1 VSQVHK
7 TKGIVLRTVKYGETS
22 IIASVYT
29 ELFGVQ
35 SYIVKGIRQSSKKGQ
50 NKGSFFQPG
59 SILEM
64 EVYSNEFRNLQF
76 IKDYQWEYIFTSVFF
91 DVVKNAV
98 AMYMIE
104 LLQHSLKQPEAN
116 PELFHMIEDSLKQ
129 LDKGSEALT
138 ANLPLYFTL
147 HLGTELG
154 FQVQGEYSLQTPT
167 LDLAEGVFT
176 NDHPSHQHYIDG
188 ELAKTTSEISSIA
201 FYTDLEQIK
210 LSRTTRRKLLDAYQT
225 YIALHVQDFGEMR
238 SWKVLQEILS

>member
-1 VSQVHK
+1 M
-7 TKGIVLRTVKYGETS
+7 LRTLKYGETS

-35 SYIVKGIRQSSKKGQ
+35 SYIVKGVRQSSKKRQ
-50 NKGSFFQPG
+50 NKGSYFQVG
-59 SILEM
+59 AILEM
-64 EVYSNEFRNLQF
+64 EVYNNEFKNLQF
-76 IKDYQWEYIFTSVFF
+76 IKDYQWDHIYTSVFF

-116 PELFHMIEDSLKQ
+116 PELFYLIEGSLKQ
-129 LDKGSEALT
+129 LDQANEALT

-154 FQVQGEYSLQTPT
+154 FQIQGEYSDETPVI
-167 LDLAEGVFT
+167 DLAEGQFT
-176 NDHPSHQHYIDG
+176 ASFPAHPHYIDG
-188 ELAKTTSEISSIA
+188 ELAKITSMINSIA
-201 FYTDLEQIK
+201 FYTDLEKIR
-210 LSRTTRRKLLDAYQT
+210 LGRSTRRTLLEAYQS

-238 SWKVLQEILS
+238 SWKVLQEILG